1 MLNIY
6 FLILAYRRNRK
17 SINDLSRKLS
27 SRRDCDEGPNTT
39 TEPSEIQNN
48 EGNMGQI
55 DVEGQPQ
62 IKQVQSMEKF

>member
-27 SRRDCDEGPNTT
+27 SRRDREEGPETSIET
-39 TEPSEIQNN
+39 SEIQNDK
-48 EGNMGQI
+48 GNIGQI
-55 DVEGQPQ
+55 DVESQPK
-62 IKQVQSMEKF
+62 IKQAQSMEKF